1 MKDNIVLIG
10 MPGVGK
16 SSAGI
21 VLAKKLGYEF
31 VDSDIVIQKE
41 QGMLLKDIIAR
52 EGHDGFLRIED
63 SINSEIDVHRT
74 VIATGGSA
82 VYGGR
87 AMKHFEEIGTIV
99 YMRASYDTISS
110 RLSDLNDR
118 GVAINPGQTL
128 LDLYNERTVLYE
140 KYSEVTVDIDDLTIE
155 QTIHKI
161 AVFFI

>member
-118 GVAINPGQTL
+118 EVAINPGQTL